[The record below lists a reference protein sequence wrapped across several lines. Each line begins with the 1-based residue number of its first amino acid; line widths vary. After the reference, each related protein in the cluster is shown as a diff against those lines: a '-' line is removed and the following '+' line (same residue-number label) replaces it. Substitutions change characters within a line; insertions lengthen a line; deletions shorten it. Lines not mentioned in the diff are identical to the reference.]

1 MALFQGLLFLVFG
14 VGILLVV
21 YQSLSRG
28 WLPCGPNGLK
38 GRLEFHRDKQPI
50 LFWLLFVIYSVAG
63 IVLIVFALRVLI
75 GNAAPLPLQ

>member
-1 MALFQGLLFLVFG
+1 MALIQGLLFLVFG

>member
-14 VGILLVV
+14 VGISLVV

-28 WLPCGPNGLK
+28 RLPCGPNGLK
-38 GRLEFHRDKQPI
+38 GRLEFHRDQQPI

-63 IVLIVFALRVLI
+63 LVLIVFALRVLT
-75 GNAAPLPLQ
+75 GNAAPLPL